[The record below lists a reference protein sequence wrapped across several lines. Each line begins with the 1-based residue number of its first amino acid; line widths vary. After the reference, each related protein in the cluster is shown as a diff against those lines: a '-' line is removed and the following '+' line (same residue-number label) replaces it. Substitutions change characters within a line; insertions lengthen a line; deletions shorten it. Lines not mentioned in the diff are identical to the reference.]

1 MGRPEEPALSLPK
14 GRTLAICK
22 SPVGEWEDMPV
33 QAEPRV
39 KTHGVTYADY
49 AAMPDDGH
57 RYQVIYGELVM
68 TPAPNEPH
76 QRSLLNL
83 ASLIRDHVRT
93 AALGKVYI
101 APFDV
106 VLSDDNVVQ
115 PDLLFISKERLN
127 IITDA
132 NVQGAPDLVVEF
144 LSPGTAYLDRTQ
156 KRDLYARFAVRE
168 YWLVSPE
175 AGTIEVLVLRGG
187 KFERLGLF
195 GVGDSVKSEVLSGLS
210 FKTDVVFE
218 A

>member
-1 MGRPEEPALSLPK
+1 MAVQ
-14 GRTLAICK
+14 
-22 SPVGEWEDMPV
+22 VGS
-33 QAEPRV
+33 QT
-39 KTHGVTYADY
+39 KTHGVAYADY

-57 RYQVIYGELVM
+57 RYQVIDGELVM

-83 ASLIRDHVRT
+83 ASMIRDHVRT
-93 AALGKVYI
+93 VGLGKVYV

-144 LSPGTAYLDRTQ
+144 LSPGTAHLDRTQ
-156 KRDLYARFAVRE
+156 KRELYARFGVRE

-175 AGTIEVLVLRGG
+175 AGTVEVLVLRGG
-187 KFERLGLF
+187 SFERLGLF
-195 GVGDSVKSEVLSGLS
+195 GAGDTVKSEVLSGLS
-210 FKTDVVFE
+210 FKTDAVFE
-218 A
+218 Q